1 MGDATS
7 LLLAVFNSLLLLSTL
22 AKTQDLGTDKSS
34 IARTSTAQARQISSS
49 YCCNCRQP
57 VGKNDGKKGEVYGFD
72 GGKLVKGRKRHII
85 VDTLGLLM
93 SVVVTEANASERL
106 GATVALLEQCCD
118 AKALELMQGRF
129 WI

>member
-1 MGDATS
+1 
-7 LLLAVFNSLLLLSTL
+7 
-22 AKTQDLGTDKSS
+22 
-34 IARTSTAQARQISSS
+34 
-49 YCCNCRQP
+49 
-57 VGKNDGKKGEVYGFD
+57 VYGFD